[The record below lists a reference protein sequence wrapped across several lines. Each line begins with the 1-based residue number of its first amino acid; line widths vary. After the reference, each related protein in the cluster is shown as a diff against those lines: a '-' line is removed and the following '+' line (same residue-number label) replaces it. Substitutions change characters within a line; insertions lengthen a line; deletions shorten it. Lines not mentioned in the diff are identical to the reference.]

1 MSKSPSAGYINHKW
15 LKHRKKIKVD
25 EILAVFQDWI
35 AFIKEADETPY
46 SGLEINDLISI
57 IEQERNNI
65 MTGDKVD
72 YSELK
77 KLFTPNGLF
86 RSYRSIMVGCSHS
99 LSRQT
104 GLILQLCFVAK

>member
-1 MSKSPSAGYINHKW
+1 MSKSPSAGYIDDKW

-35 AFIKEADETPY
+35 ALIKESDETPY

-57 IEQERNNI
+57 IERERNI
-65 MTGDKVD
+65 IRTGEKVD

-77 KLFTPNGLF
+77 KLFTPTGPIQELSIDNGWGQSFIELANRFDSAALF
-86 RSYRSIMVGCSHS
+86 RS
-99 LSRQT
+99 
-104 GLILQLCFVAK
+104 